1 MKFDRPAA
9 VNGHIYVQD
18 RKSGPVFYAKWRDDN
33 GQHKKRLGLAW
44 MRNAGVDGNGKT
56 LWRAQHGPKPPGYL
70 SEKEALA
77 LLDEI
82 KVLARKGQAGRRK
95 TGWTFAQAAEAWLHH
110 GRVERSLKHTTLGD
124 YRSALDVHLIP
135 AFGAMPI
142 EKITTGDIE
151 RWRAAQLELA
161 LTSTQP
167 GSRVTVGLSARSAN
181 KVVAIM
187 HGVFE
192 LARRRKGLERN
203 PVADVE
209 KVRERN
215 DPQRYDF
222 YSPDEIELLCQ
233 AAADEQ
239 DAAIYKTAAF
249 TGMRRGELIALR
261 WGDIDFQRSSISVS
275 GSYANGHLTSPKSG
289 RSRSVPMVP
298 KLAAVL
304 ARLGQR
310 GWATRDE
317 DLVFLG
323 EHGSYLD
330 GSALRRRYVDAQ
342 KRAGLRALRF
352 HDLRHMFGSL
362 AINEASPVQV
372 QAWMGHAD
380 SRTTARYLHHKD
392 RTDDAETL
400 TAAFSPSGDELEAT
414 EDANAGGAG
423 GGIDEATLA
432 AAIKRALAEV

>member
-1 MKFDRPAA
+1 
-9 VNGHIYVQD
+9 
-18 RKSGPVFYAKWRDDN
+18 
-33 GQHKKRLGLAW
+33 
-44 MRNAGVDGNGKT
+44 
-56 LWRAQHGPKPPGYL
+56 
-70 SEKEALA
+70 
-77 LLDEI
+77 
-82 KVLARKGQAGRRK
+82 
-95 TGWTFAQAAEAWLHH
+95 
-110 GRVERSLKHTTLGD
+110 
-124 YRSALDVHLIP
+124 
-135 AFGAMPI
+135 MPI
-142 EKITTGDIE
+142 EKITAADIE
-151 RWRAAQLELA
+151 RWRAVQLELA

-167 GSRVTVGLSARSAN
+167 GARVTVGLSARSAN

-203 PVADVE
+203 PVADVD

-239 DAAIYKTAAF
+239 DAAIYKAAAF

-261 WGDIDFQRSSISVS
+261 WGDIDFQRSSISVC

-298 KLAAVL
+298 ELAAVL

-330 GSALRRRYVDAQ
+330 GSALRRRYIDAQ

-352 HDLRHMFGSL
+352 HDLRHTFGSL

-392 RTDDAETL
+392 RTDDAATL
-400 TAAFSPSGDELEAT
+400 TAAFCAT
-414 EDANAGGAG
+414 GSEFVAPVDAAVADA
-423 GGIDEATLA
+423 GIDEATLA
-432 AAIKRALAEV
+432 AAIRRALA